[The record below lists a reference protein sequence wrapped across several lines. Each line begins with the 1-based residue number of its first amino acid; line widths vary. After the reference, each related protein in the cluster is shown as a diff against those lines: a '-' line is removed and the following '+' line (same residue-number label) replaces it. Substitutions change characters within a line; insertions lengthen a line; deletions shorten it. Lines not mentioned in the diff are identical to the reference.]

1 MDKAIDYLQQ
11 QHPWLTYAEGFAL
24 IMDSY
29 RRHNPQNKYSG
40 MAKTLI
46 DIDIRI
52 FGRETRHQLCNRLAV
67 IKEWCD
73 CSL

>member
-1 MDKAIDYLQQ
+1 MDKAIDYLQSR
-11 QHPWLTYAEGFAL
+11 HPWLTYAEGFAL

-29 RRHNPQNKYSG
+29 HRHNPQNKYSG

-52 FGRETRHQLCNRLAV
+52 FGRETRQQLGNRLAV
-67 IKEWCD
+67 IQEWYN
-73 CSL
+73 CSP